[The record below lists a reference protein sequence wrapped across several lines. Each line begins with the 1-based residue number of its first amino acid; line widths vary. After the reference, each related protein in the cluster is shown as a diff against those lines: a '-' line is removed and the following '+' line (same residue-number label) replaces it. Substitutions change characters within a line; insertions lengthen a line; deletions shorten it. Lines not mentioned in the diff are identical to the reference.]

1 MELLRQ
7 WMILEKF
14 LESTN
19 LVILFDKKTIL
30 KVYKFISTSVYLL
43 GNIF

>member
-14 LESTN
+14 LESAN

-30 KVYKFISTSVYLL
+30 KVYKFIPASIYLL
-43 GNIF
+43 DNIF